1 MAGSSGPGHPS
12 ASKRL
17 VRSQQGT
24 RFRLET
30 RAQVDGVIR
39 RLRLASGLVM
49 LAYVTTHFVNH
60 SLGLISVQA
69 MDAALVEIYK
79 YWASPLGG
87 VLLYGAFAIHYS
99 LALWALWLRRSLK
112 MPLAEATQLVL
123 GFSIPFFLTAHVL
136 QTRVADTFFG
146 ADYGYYSSVLYSFFV
161 THPLNGWLQ
170 LTVLVIAWVHAMIG
184 LWFWL
189 RLKPWYPR
197 WQPILYAFTLLLP
210 TLAILGFFEGGRQ
223 VMALAEDPAWM
234 AQLAQ
239 DHPHAAPADAAFL
252 DEMVVWVRY
261 AFLAALV
268 AVLAAR
274 LARSRWQRRH
284 GIVRLTYPS
293 GRIVQIVRGVSV
305 LEASRMAGIPHASVC
320 GGRGRCSTCRIKV
333 DGPQEA
339 LVPPAPE
346 EVKVLRRVGAAPDV
360 RLACQLRPHGDL
372 RVTPLLPASAQA
384 SDGFRRPGYLHGA
397 EREIAI
403 LFGDLRSFT
412 QLSEKKLPYDLV
424 FLLNRYF
431 AETGHAVEATG
442 GRIDKFIGDGVMA
455 LFGLDAGVEA
465 GCREALAAARQMSER
480 MEALNRALV
489 HDISEPLRI
498 GIGIHTG
505 PAIVGEMGYGSAV
518 SVTAV
523 GDAVNTAS
531 RIEGLTKTY
540 ACELVISEAVALR
553 AGVDLGAA
561 PRHEIEIRGRV
572 ERLVVRTFASAQDL
586 PVVQRGAA
594 KKMERVA
601 AAE

>member
-1 MAGSSGPGHPS
+1 
-12 ASKRL
+12 
-17 VRSQQGT
+17 
-24 RFRLET
+24 
-30 RAQVDGVIR
+30 VDGVIR

-69 MDAALVEIYK
+69 MDGALVEIYK

-123 GFSIPFFLTAHVL
+123 GFSIPFFLTDHVL

-146 ADYGYYSSVLYSFFV
+146 ADYGYYSTVLYSFFV
-161 THPLNGWLQ
+161 THPVRGGLQ
-170 LTVLVIAWVHAMIG
+170 LMVLLIAWVHAMIG

-197 WQPILYAFTLLLP
+197 WQPILYAFALLLP

-223 VMALAEDPAWM
+223 VMALAEDPAWV

-239 DHPHAAPADAAFL
+239 EHPRAPATEAALL
-252 DEMVVWVRY
+252 DEVVVWVRY
-261 AFLAALV
+261 AFVAALV
-268 AVLAAR
+268 AVMAAR
-274 LARSRWQRRH
+274 FARSRWQRRR

-293 GRIVQIVRGVSV
+293 GRVVQIVRGVSV

-320 GGRGRCSTCRIKV
+320 GGRGRCSTCRIRV

-339 LVPPAPE
+339 LLLPAPE

-372 RVTPLLPASAQA
+372 RVTPLLPATAQA

-431 AETGHAVEATG
+431 AETGQAVEAAG

-455 LFGLDAGVEA
+455 LFGLDSGVEA

-480 MEALNRALV
+480 MEALNRALI
-489 HDISEPLRI
+489 HDLSEPLRI

-523 GDAVNTAS
+523 GDSVNTAS
-531 RIEGLTKTY
+531 RIEALTKTY

-553 AGVDLGAA
+553 AGIDLGAA

-586 PVVQRGAA
+586 PVLSRGAA
-594 KKMERVA
+594 KKMERVP
-601 AAE
+601 AE

>member
-1 MAGSSGPGHPS
+1 M
-12 ASKRL
+12 
-17 VRSQQGT
+17 
-24 RFRLET
+24 
-30 RAQVDGVIR
+30 DGVIR

-69 MDAALVEIYK
+69 MDRALVEIYK

-87 VLLYGAFAIHYS
+87 VLLYGAFATHYC

-112 MPLAEATQLVL
+112 MPVAEATQLVL
-123 GFSIPFFLTAHVL
+123 GFSIPFFLTDHVL
-136 QTRVADTFFG
+136 HTRVADTFYG
-146 ADYGYYSSVLYSFFV
+146 ADVGYYATVLHSYFV
-161 THPLNGWLQ
+161 TNPLRGVMQ
-170 LTVLVIAWVHAMIG
+170 LVVLVIAWVHAMIG

-197 WQPILYAFTLLLP
+197 WQPILYALALLLP

-223 VMALAEDPAWM
+223 IAALAEDPAWV

-239 DHPHAAPADAAFL
+239 EHPRATPADAARI

-261 AFLAALV
+261 AFVAALV

-274 LARSRWQRRH
+274 LARSRWQRRR

-293 GRIVQIVRGVSV
+293 GRVVQIVRGVSV

-333 DGPQEA
+333 DGPQDA
-339 LVPPAPE
+339 LLPPALE

-360 RLACQLRPHGDL
+360 RLACQLRPQGDL

-384 SDGFRRPGYLHGA
+384 SAGFRRPGYLHGA

-403 LFGDLRSFT
+403 LFADLRSFT

-431 AETGHAVEATG
+431 AETGHAVEAAG

-455 LFGLDAGVEA
+455 LFGLDTGVEA

-523 GDAVNTAS
+523 GDSVNTAS

-540 ACELVISEAVALR
+540 ACELVISDAVALR
-553 AGVDLGAA
+553 AGIDLGAA

-586 PVVQRGAA
+586 PVLQRGTA
-594 KKMERVA
+594 KRMARVA
-601 AAE
+601 AE

>member
-1 MAGSSGPGHPS
+1 M
-12 ASKRL
+12 
-17 VRSQQGT
+17 
-24 RFRLET
+24 
-30 RAQVDGVIR
+30 IR
-39 RLRLASGLVM
+39 RLRLVSGLVM
-49 LAYVTTHFVNH
+49 FAYVTTHFINH
-60 SLGLISVQA
+60 SLGLVSVEA
-69 MDAALVEIYK
+69 MDQALEHIYA
-79 YWASPLGG
+79 YWASPLGA
-87 VLLYGAFAIHYS
+87 VLLYGAFATHYS

-112 MPLAEATQLVL
+112 MPFPEATQLVL
-123 GFSIPFFLTAHVL
+123 GFSIPFFLTDHVL
-136 QTRVADTFFG
+136 QTRAADTFYDAG
-146 ADYGYYSSVLYSFFV
+146 VGYYSSVLQTYFI
-161 THPLNGWLQ
+161 TNPLRGVLQ
-170 LTVLVIAWVHAMIG
+170 FTVLVVAWVHAMIG

-189 RLKPWYPR
+189 RLKPWYQR
-197 WQPILYAFTLLLP
+197 WQPILYAFALLMP

-223 VMALAEDPAWM
+223 VMAMAEDPAWV

-239 DHPHAAPADAAFL
+239 DHPRPAPADATVI
-252 DEMVVWVRY
+252 DQMVVWVRY
-261 AFLAALV
+261 AFVAALL

-274 LARSRWQRRH
+274 LARWRWERRR
-284 GIVRLTYPS
+284 GVIRVSYPS

-431 AETGHAVEATG
+431 AETGHAVEAAG

-455 LFGLDAGVEA
+455 LFGLDSGVEA
-465 GCREALAAARQMSER
+465 GCREALAAAKDMAER
-480 MEALNRALV
+480 MQTLNRALI
-489 HDISEPLRI
+489 HDIAEPLRI
-498 GIGIHTG
+498 GIGIHNGT
-505 PAIVGEMGYGSAV
+505 AV
-518 SVTAV
+518 SITAV
-523 GDAVNTAS
+523 GDSVNTAS
-531 RIEGLTKTY
+531 RIEALTKTY

-553 AGVDLGAA
+553 AGIDLGDA

-572 ERLVVRTFASAQDL
+572 ERLVVRTFTSARDL
-586 PVVQRGAA
+586 PIPERRGR
-594 KKMERVA
+594 KKVASVA
-601 AAE
+601 AV